1 MKSQQKRT
9 PVKKPRPKMD
19 NKDDITFDD
28 IEIDLSDYGAAQAS
42 TMIDTLDTITITG
55 SSGQH
60 LTSTGINTI
69 TLPSTSNS
77 YYSGTTVGGITTI
90 NNINSNNQW
99 TTGTSG
105 YNITTP
111 YITSPSTVSISTDG
125 IDMAAGTDIKI
136 DGQSLKE
143 FMKKMEQRL
152 AILVPDPA
160 KLEKFEA
167 LKKAYEHYKTMESL
181 CFDEPEEDKEN

>member
-1 MKSQQKRT
+1 MS
-9 PVKKPRPKMD
+9 

-42 TMIDTLDTITITG
+42 TMIDIQDTITIT
-55 SSGQH
+55 SPLYQYSNVN
-60 LTSTGINTI
+60 SI
-69 TLPSTSNS
+69 TLPSSLPSSTFT
-77 YYSGTTVGGITTI
+77 YGGATVGGITTI
-90 NNINSNNQW
+90 NNNISNNSQW

-105 YNITTP
+105 YTFNNTITP
-111 YITSPSTVSISTDG
+111 NTVNISTAG
-125 IDMAAGTDIKI
+125 IEMAAGTDIKI

-152 AILVPDPA
+152 AILVPDPT

-181 CFDEPEEDKEN
+181 CFDEPIEEPK